1 MKDFLLKNGVIL
13 ILLFL
18 FSCEEKEKPN
28 NAIGNISITGIQLID
43 PTVFP
48 SGRITT
54 GNVWKHDFQNEITIL
69 FESSGGESFN
79 LKIQPN
85 DFRAPYTIS
94 LPVGVYSVSSE
105 RVAQLFSE
113 VLPIHIN
120 QEINVSPGL
129 QSLNL
134 QATSD
139 FGLFSIT
146 NRNLGSKKPELISS
160 VNQLAQRADFYYI
173 YAQKGQNLTIQIHL
187 SDNESF
193 FRSNWKLE
201 SFTHRHLNLS
211 KSTQPSEKI
220 TFAPTDFKL
229 NQESIALHPN
239 GIPMALTPTVVA
251 DLPASQN
258 ETSGLA
264 YIQNKLFSINDGG
277 NSNEIFELNPETGE
291 VLRSI
296 KVKNAI
302 NIDWEDLA
310 QSDTHLFIG
319 DFGNNGGTRK
329 DLAILKIRIADLLA
343 NMEVEATRLSFT
355 YSDQTDFSG
364 NGGNHN
370 FDCEAFFFWENS
382 LHLFSKNR
390 LDQKTKHYILDPNSS
405 STVAMQSGIFD
416 ADGLITAASISLE
429 GNIILLGYQ
438 DLGLTSKSFV
448 WLFSNYS
455 GHAFFSGKANQI
467 TLGSPIFLSQTEGI
481 AFVKDGGVFITGE
494 RIAVGNQG
502 VPARISKID
511 FTGLF

>member
-1 MKDFLLKNGVIL
+1 
-13 ILLFL
+13 
-18 FSCEEKEKPN
+18 
-28 NAIGNISITGIQLID
+28 
-43 PTVFP
+43 
-48 SGRITT
+48 
-54 GNVWKHDFQNEITIL
+54 
-69 FESSGGESFN
+69 
-79 LKIQPN
+79 
-85 DFRAPYTIS
+85 
-94 LPVGVYSVSSE
+94 
-105 RVAQLFSE
+105 VA
-113 VLPIHIN
+113 N
-120 QEINVSPGL
+120 
-129 QSLNL
+129 
-134 QATSD
+134 
-139 FGLFSIT
+139 
-146 NRNLGSKKPELISS
+146 
-160 VNQLAQRADFYYI
+160 
-173 YAQKGQNLTIQIHL
+173 
-187 SDNESF
+187 
-193 FRSNWKLE
+193 
-201 SFTHRHLNLS
+201 
-211 KSTQPSEKI
+211 
-220 TFAPTDFKL
+220 
-229 NQESIALHPN
+229 
-239 GIPMALTPTVVA
+239 
-251 DLPASQN
+251 LPASQN

-382 LHLFSKNR
+382 LHLFSKNKQD
-390 LDQKTKHYILDPNSS
+390 LKTKHYILDPNAS
-405 STVAMQSGIFD
+405 STVAMQSGVFD
-416 ADGLITAASISLE
+416 ADGLITAASISTE
-429 GNIILLGYQ
+429 GNVILLGYQ
-438 DLGLTSKSFV
+438 DLGLPSKSFV

-455 GHAFFSGKANQI
+455 GQTYFSGKANQI

-481 AFVKDGGVFITGE
+481 VFEKDGGVFITGE

>member
-43 PTVFP
+43 PTLFP
-48 SGRITT
+48 SGGITT
-54 GNVWKHDFQNEITIL
+54 ENVWKHDFQNEITIL
-69 FESSGGESFN
+69 FESSSGESFN
-79 LKIQPN
+79 LKIKPN
-85 DFRAPYTIS
+85 DFRAPFTIS

-160 VNQLAQRADFYYI
+160 VNQLAQRADIYYI
-173 YAQKGQNLTIQIHL
+173 YAQKGQHLTIQIHL

-211 KSTQPSEKI
+211 KSTQTSEKI

-229 NQESIALHPN
+229 NQESIALHLN

-251 DLPASQN
+251 NRPASQN

-264 YIQNKLFSINDGG
+264 YIQNKLFSIND
-277 NSNEIFELNPETGE
+277 
-291 VLRSI
+291 
-296 KVKNAI
+296 
-302 NIDWEDLA
+302 
-310 QSDTHLFIG
+310 
-319 DFGNNGGTRK
+319 
-329 DLAILKIRIADLLA
+329 
-343 NMEVEATRLSFT
+343 
-355 YSDQTDFSG
+355 
-364 NGGNHN
+364 
-370 FDCEAFFFWENS
+370 
-382 LHLFSKNR
+382 
-390 LDQKTKHYILDPNSS
+390 
-405 STVAMQSGIFD
+405 SGI
-416 ADGLITAASISLE
+416 AMKSL
-429 GNIILLGYQ
+429 N
-438 DLGLTSKSFV
+438 
-448 WLFSNYS
+448 
-455 GHAFFSGKANQI
+455 
-467 TLGSPIFLSQTEGI
+467 
-481 AFVKDGGVFITGE
+481 
-494 RIAVGNQG
+494 
-502 VPARISKID
+502 
-511 FTGLF
+511 